1 MIRNNEDELL
11 EDENNPDPIKW
22 RKNLRIIVFG
32 TDTPAGKWFDIIL
45 VIAIILS
52 VTVVML
58 ASVPAIEVKYHTQ
71 FIYIEWFVT
80 ILFTGEYIARIIV
93 THRPSKYVLS
103 FYGIID
109 LLSTLPTYL
118 SLFIPGSQ
126 SLLVIR
132 LLRVL
137 RIFRILKMGH
147 YLKEAKFIS
156 NALRA
161 SGYKISVFIFSV
173 IILVTILGTLMYL
186 IEGNVEGSL
195 FTSIPMSIYWSIVTL
210 TTVGFGDITPQTV
223 LGQLLA
229 SAIMLV
235 GYAIIAVPT
244 GLVTAEMIKE
254 DRIKRTEIKR
264 CPSCK
269 SDTLSADAVFCSQCG
284 KEKQPG
290 LK

>member
-1 MIRNNEDELL
+1 MLRNNEDKLL
-11 EDENNPDPIKW
+11 EDEDNPDPIKW
-22 RKNLRIIVFG
+22 RRRLRIIVFG
-32 TDTPAGKWFDIIL
+32 TDTPAGKWFDVIL

-58 ASVPAIEVKYHTQ
+58 ASVPSIELKYHTQ
-71 FIYIEWFVT
+71 FVYIEWFVT

-93 THRPSKYVLS
+93 THKSSNYIFS
-103 FYGIID
+103 FYGLID
-109 LLSTLPTYL
+109 LFSTLPTYL

-147 YLKEAKFIS
+147 YLREAKFIT

-173 IILVTILGTLMYL
+173 VILVTILGTLMYL

-195 FTSIPMSIYWSIVTL
+195 FTSIPTSIYWSIVTL

-223 LGQLLA
+223 AGQLLA
-229 SAIMLV
+229 SIIMLV

-254 DRIKRTEIKR
+254 DRKVRSVSKR
-264 CPSCK
+264 CIECDAEILDSK
-269 SDTLSADAVFCSQCG
+269 SIFCSRCG
-284 KEKQPG
+284 IE
-290 LK
+290 LKS

>member
-1 MIRNNEDELL
+1 MLRNNEDALL
-11 EDENNPDPIKW
+11 EDHENPDPIKW
-22 RKNLRIIVFG
+22 RRKLRIIVFG

-45 VIAIILS
+45 VIAILLS

-58 ASVPAIEVKYHTQ
+58 ASVPSIELQYHTQ

-93 THRPSKYVLS
+93 THKSSNYIFS
-103 FYGIID
+103 FYGLID
-109 LLSTLPTYL
+109 LFSTLPTYL

-147 YLKEAKFIS
+147 YLREAKFIT

-186 IEGNVEGSL
+186 IEGNIEGSL
-195 FTSIPMSIYWSIVTL
+195 FTSIPTSIYWSIVTL

-223 LGQLLA
+223 VGQLLA
-229 SAIMLV
+229 SIIMLV

-254 DRIKRTEIKR
+254 DRKVRRELNR
-264 CPSCK
+264 CKKCESNIF
-269 SDTLSADAVFCSQCG
+269 DESALFCAHCG
-284 KEKQPG
+284 NKLED
-290 LK
+290 